1 MVLEWCVDN
10 ISYYQH
16 AQDRSG
22 GIMAGSSVHSISH
35 MAKGDG
41 RVVRLPRKSLDVA
54 SSKGA
59 VRAVSIPIAQSR

>member
-1 MVLEWCVDN
+1 
-10 ISYYQH
+10 
-16 AQDRSG
+16 
-22 GIMAGSSVHSISH
+22 MAGSSVHSISH